1 MQNRGNKRE
10 QFNDRVRHRGQKHQG
25 SGHHKS
31 SSQGAATD
39 QPQKP
44 AADAGA
50 KSGEKRKKKKKRKT
64 NTLGL
69 TPGTEEY
76 QESEDEDDADEEA
89 KLAASILGSSGM
101 AE

>member
-10 QFNDRVRHRGQKHQG
+10 QFGDRARHRGQKHQG
-25 SGHHKS
+25 AGGHNKS
-31 SSQGAATD
+31 SSQGAVTD

-69 TPGTEEY
+69 TPGTDEY

-89 KLAASILGSSGM
+89 KLAAAALSSAM
-101 AE
+101 PE

>member
-10 QFNDRVRHRGQKHQG
+10 QFGDRARHRGQKHQG
-25 SGHHKS
+25 AGGHNKS
-31 SSQGAATD
+31 SSQGAVTD

-89 KLAASILGSSGM
+89 KLAAAALGAAM
-101 AE
+101 PE